1 MSRYN
6 LRTMSALCQLHEDID
21 ARVQAIRGSRPDWLC
36 CKECDNC
43 CRRLADVPQLSGA
56 EWALLREGLEMLPRE
71 RLQTISQDISNLA
84 GSKSRPIV
92 CPLLDQPTGACMVYA
107 QRPVACRTYGF
118 YVQREL
124 GLYCQDIESR
134 VADGTL
140 ADVVWGSHD
149 SIDHRLGGLGETLTL
164 TKWFELWE
172 NERQWKL

>member
-1 MSRYN
+1 MSE
-6 LRTMSALCQLHEDID
+6 LCQLHEDID

-71 RLQTISQDISNLA
+71 RLQKISQDISVLDNQ
-84 GSKSRPIV
+84 SSRPIV
-92 CPLLDQPTGACMVYA
+92 CPLLDPPTGACMVYA
-107 QRPVACRTYGF
+107 YRPVACRTYGF

-134 VADGTL
+134 VADGIL
-140 ADVVWGSHD
+140 ADVVWGNHD
-149 SIDHRLGGLGETLTL
+149 AIDHRLGGLGEALALTA
-164 TKWFELWE
+164 WFERWE
-172 NERQWKL
+172 NEE